1 MLYLHITKI
10 ADIIALSFKFNYI
23 LLRRFVGMNKISVRL
38 LLVSFVLLLLSAAN
52 PYGTPASEAKKQ
64 MLNVSF
70 IDVGQG
76 SATLIQ
82 YKGKN
87 VLIDTG
93 EETEYNKLKSFLD
106 EKKVKSISN
115 MIITHNDSDH
125 MGGADLVIRDYKV
138 KKVTRAK
145 YQEKKKNKQITEF
158 DNAIKD
164 NKIKTKKVKAGS
176 KIKIAAGAQMTV
188 YSPSKKSDESNKN
201 SIVIRLLHGDNSFL
215 FTGDIDAN
223 IENSLV
229 EKYNLESDVLQVAHH
244 GSGYSSAMLFLS
256 KVKAKYSVISVG
268 EGNSY
273 GHPADFVVKRLGNF
287 SDYIYCTDRNGT
299 VTFTSDG
306 NVLNV
311 TAKKA
316 YNDDVNVQKVP
327 GTPADNNIGR
337 NIIGNV
343 NSKVYHSE
351 DCGNLPYEKNRKYF
365 NSCEAAESEGYRAHS
380 ACVRR

>member
-1 MLYLHITKI
+1 MK
-10 ADIIALSFKFNYI
+10 
-23 LLRRFVGMNKISVRL
+23 KISVRL
-38 LLVSFVLLLLSAAN
+38 LLISFVFVLFSAVN
-52 PYGTPASEAKKQ
+52 PYCGATSEAKKQ
-64 MLNVSF
+64 MLHVSF

-93 EETEYNKLKSFLD
+93 EESEYSKLKNFLD
-106 EKKVKSISN
+106 SKKVKSISN

-145 YQEKKKNKQITEF
+145 YQEKKKNKQVTEF

-164 NKIKTKKVKAGS
+164 SKIKTKKVKAGS

-188 YSPSKKSDESNKN
+188 YSPSKKSDESNEN

-215 FTGDIDAN
+215 FTGDIDAK
-223 IENSLV
+223 IENELV
-229 EKYNLESDVLQVAHH
+229 NKYNLESDVLQVAHH

-268 EGNSY
+268 EGNPY

-287 SDYIYCTDRNGT
+287 SDYIYRTDRNGT
-299 VTFTSDG
+299 VTFASDG
-306 NVLNV
+306 KILNV
-311 TAKKA
+311 TTEKA
-316 YNDDVNVQKVP
+316 YSNDENVKEIP
-327 GTPADNNIGR
+327 GTPSDNSTVGK
-337 NIIGNV
+337 IIGNV
-343 NSKVYHSE
+343 NTKVYHSE
-351 DCGNLPYEKNRKYF
+351 SCGNLPYEKNRKYF
-365 NSCEAAESEGYRAHS
+365 DSEEAAVSEGYRAHS
-380 ACVRR
+380 ACVRQ